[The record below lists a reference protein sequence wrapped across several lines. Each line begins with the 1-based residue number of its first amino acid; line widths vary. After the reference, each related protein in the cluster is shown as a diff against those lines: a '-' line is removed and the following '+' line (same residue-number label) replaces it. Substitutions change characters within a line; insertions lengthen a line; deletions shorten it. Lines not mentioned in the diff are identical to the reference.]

1 MTRQRAIVIGSGIGG
16 IACAIRLQS
25 LGFDTQIVEQLGD
38 VGGRA
43 YVRRVDGFVFDM
55 GPTVLTVPHFI
66 EELFSL
72 ERDAAMLD
80 QPDFPPSVLAEGSR
94 IVSGA
99 SGGPNTQRYV
109 DIVPI
114 LPFYRIYFDDGSFFD
129 YDADPVNVR
138 AQIARLA
145 PEDLDGYE
153 RFHEAARAIF
163 ERGFLEL
170 GYTYFGSLGSMV
182 GVLPDLLKLGAIQP
196 LFSLISKFF
205 KSDKM
210 RQVFSFEPLLIGGN
224 PLKVPAI
231 YAMIH
236 FVEKTWGVHFAVG
249 GTGALVAAMVRK
261 FEELGGSVRL
271 NAKVDRIEVEKR
283 GRKRVATGVTLAN
296 GETLAADLVVSNAD
310 YATTY
315 LKLVDKAHRRINRD
329 ALVKFRKQSMSL
341 MVIYFGYRMQ
351 DGDPDLRHHNIILGP
366 RYEELLT
373 DIFERKILADDFSQY
388 LHIPTIT
395 DPSLSPAGHHAAY
408 TLIPV
413 PNNDSDID
421 WDAVGE
427 GFAETVL
434 TFLDERGYIPG
445 LRERIVHRSFVT
457 PDYFEEVLGS
467 HLGNGFGVEPR
478 MTQTAFFRPHN
489 RSEDV
494 ANLYLVGQG
503 TQPGGGT
510 PSVMMSAK
518 MTAREIARDFAI
530 DPRIVGGVP
539 AEVGDDRPLAM
550 GLAEVWTVRP
560 GMRATRLLASAR
572 QADTWTAKALAAG
585 QRATTPAAA
594 QPRMASTKASSR
606 MRRIGLQCRHRRS

>member
-1 MTRQRAIVIGSGIGG
+1 MSRRTAIVIGSGIGG

-25 LGFDTQIVEQLGD
+25 LGFATTILEKLDD

-43 YVRRVDGFVFDM
+43 YVRRAQGFTFDM

-66 EELFSL
+66 EELFAL
-72 ERDAAMLD
+72 ERAAPMLD
-80 QPDFPPSVLAEGSR
+80 TPDFPADVLAAPRVTNG
-94 IVSGA
+94 V
-99 SGGPNTQRYV
+99 SGGPHTSRYV
-109 DIVPI
+109 KIVPVS
-114 LPFYRIYFDDGSFFD
+114 PFYRIYFDDGTHFD

-153 RFHEAARAIF
+153 RFHAAALAIF
-163 ERGFLEL
+163 QRGFLEL
-170 GYTYFGSLGSMV
+170 GYTYFGTVSSMIR
-182 GVLPDLLKLGAIQP
+182 VLPDLLKLGAIQP
-196 LFSLISKFF
+196 LFTLVKTYF

-236 FVEKTWGVHFAVG
+236 FVEKTWGVHFAMG
-249 GTGALVAAMVRK
+249 GTGALVAALVRK
-261 FEELGGSVRL
+261 FEELGGAVRR
-271 NAKVDRIEVEKR
+271 NAEVARIDVSR
-283 GRKRVATGVTLAN
+283 LGRKRVATGATLVS
-296 GETLAADLVVSNAD
+296 GESLAANVVVSNAD

-315 LKLVDKAHRRINRD
+315 LKLVDKAHRRLNRD
-329 ALVKFRKQSMSL
+329 WVVKFRKQSMSL
-341 MVIYFGYRMQ
+341 MVIYFGYRMR
-351 DGDPDLRHHNIILGP
+351 DRDPELRHHNIILGP

-373 DIFERKILADDFSQY
+373 DIFERKILAADFSQY

-395 DPSLSPAGHHAAY
+395 DPSLAPPGHHAAY

-413 PNNDSDID
+413 PNTLGHVD
-421 WDAVGE
+421 WDAVGDR
-427 GFAETVL
+427 FADTVL
-434 TFLDERGYIPG
+434 TFLDERGYIPD
-445 LRERIVHRSFVT
+445 LRQRIVYQSLVT
-457 PDYFEEVLGS
+457 PRYFERTLGS
-467 HLGNGFGVEPR
+467 YAGNGFGVEPR
-478 MTQTAFFRPHN
+478 LTQTAFFRPHN

-530 DPRIVGGVP
+530 DLKSAADPSHVAQTLIQ
-539 AEVGDDRPLAM
+539 PL
-550 GLAEVWTVRP
+550 R
-560 GMRATRLLASAR
+560 
-572 QADTWTAKALAAG
+572 
-585 QRATTPAAA
+585 
-594 QPRMASTKASSR
+594 
-606 MRRIGLQCRHRRS
+606 

>member
-25 LGFDTQIVEQLGD
+25 LGFETQVVEQLAD

-80 QPDFPPSVLAEGSR
+80 EPDFPPSVLAEGSR
-94 IVSGA
+94 VVSGA

-114 LPFYRIYFDDGSFFD
+114 LPFYRIYFDDGTFFD

-196 LFSLISKFF
+196 LFSLISKYF

-271 NAKVDRIEVEKR
+271 NAKVDRIDVEKH

-329 ALVKFRKQSMSL
+329 TLVKFRKQSMSL

-395 DPSLSPAGHHAAY
+395 DPSLAPAGHHAAY

-413 PNNDSDID
+413 PNNQSDID

-427 GFAETVL
+427 GFADTVL
-434 TFLDERGYIPG
+434 KFLDERGYIPG

-518 MTAREIARDFAI
+518 MTAREIARDFAV

-539 AEVGDDRPLAM
+539 RARVHDRPLAM
-550 GLAEVWTVRP
+550 GLEEV
-560 GMRATRLLASAR
+560 
-572 QADTWTAKALAAG
+572 
-585 QRATTPAAA
+585 
-594 QPRMASTKASSR
+594 
-606 MRRIGLQCRHRRS
+606 

>member
-25 LGFDTQIVEQLGD
+25 LGFDTQIVEQLAD

-80 QPDFPPSVLAEGSR
+80 EPDFPPSVLAEGSR

-196 LFSLISKFF
+196 LFSLISKYF

-249 GTGALVAAMVRK
+249 GTGALVKAMVRK

-296 GETLAADLVVSNAD
+296 GETLAVDLVVSNAD

-395 DPSLSPAGHHAAY
+395 DPSLAPAGHHAAY

-413 PNNDSDID
+413 PNNQSDID
-421 WDAVGE
+421 WDTVGE
-427 GFAETVL
+427 GFADTVL

-518 MTAREIARDFAI
+518 MTVREIARDFVI

-539 AEVGDDRPLAM
+539 SEVGDDRALAM
-550 GLAEVWTVRP
+550 GLAGV
-560 GMRATRLLASAR
+560 
-572 QADTWTAKALAAG
+572 
-585 QRATTPAAA
+585 
-594 QPRMASTKASSR
+594 
-606 MRRIGLQCRHRRS
+606 

>member
-25 LGFDTQIVEQLGD
+25 LGFDTQIVEQLAD

-72 ERDAAMLD
+72 ERDAAMLNE
-80 QPDFPPSVLAEGSR
+80 PDFPPSVLAEGSR

-196 LFSLISKFF
+196 LFSLISKYF

-249 GTGALVAAMVRK
+249 GTGALVKAMVRK
-261 FEELGGSVRL
+261 FAELGGSVRL
-271 NAKVDRIEVEKR
+271 SAKVDRIEVEKR

-341 MVIYFGYRMQ
+341 MVIYFGYRIQ

-395 DPSLSPAGHHAAY
+395 DPSLAPAGHHAAY

-413 PNNDSDID
+413 PNNQSDID

-518 MTAREIARDFAI
+518 MTVREIARDFAI

-550 GLAEVWTVRP
+550 ERAEV
-560 GMRATRLLASAR
+560 
-572 QADTWTAKALAAG
+572 
-585 QRATTPAAA
+585 
-594 QPRMASTKASSR
+594 
-606 MRRIGLQCRHRRS
+606 

>member
-1 MTRQRAIVIGSGIGG
+1 LIRKNAIVIGSGIGG

-25 LGFDTQIVEQLGD
+25 LGFDTLIVEQLAD

-43 YVRRVDGFVFDM
+43 YVRREAGFVFDM

-72 ERDAAMLD
+72 ERDRAMLD
-80 QPDFPPSVLAEGSR
+80 EPDFPIDAMAGDQRILTGS
-94 IVSGA
+94 SA
-99 SGGPNTQRYV
+99 GPNTRRYV
-109 DIVPI
+109 EIVPV
-114 LPFYRIYFDDGSFFD
+114 LPFYRIYFDDGTFFD

-153 RFHEAARAIF
+153 QFHEAARAIF
-163 ERGFLEL
+163 ARGFLEL
-170 GYTYFGSLGSMV
+170 GYTYFGSIGSMV
-182 GVLPDLLKLGAIQP
+182 SVLPDLLRLGAIQP
-196 LFSLISKFF
+196 LFSLISKYF

-236 FVEKTWGVHFAVG
+236 FVEKTWGVHFAMG
-249 GTGALVAAMVRK
+249 GTGALVTAMVRK
-261 FEELGGSVRL
+261 FEELGGTVRL
-271 NAKVDRIEVEKR
+271 NAKVGRIDVEKR
-283 GRKRVATGVTLAN
+283 GRKRVATGVTLAD
-296 GETLAADLVVSNAD
+296 GETIAADLVVSNAD

-315 LKLVDKAHRRINRD
+315 LRLVDKAHRRINRD

-341 MVIYFGYRMQ
+341 MVIYFGYRIQ

-373 DIFERKILADDFSQY
+373 DIFERKILAEDFSQY

-395 DPSLSPAGHHAAY
+395 DPSLAPPGHHAAY

-421 WDAVGE
+421 WDVVGDR
-427 GFAETVL
+427 FADTVL

-457 PDYFEEVLGS
+457 PDYFEQVLGS

-478 MTQTAFFRPHN
+478 LTQTAFFRPHN

-494 ANLYLVGQG
+494 TNLYLVGQG

-518 MTAREIARDFAI
+518 MTAREIAKDFAV

-539 AEVGDDRPLAM
+539 TPSSAALERVG
-550 GLAEVWTVRP
+550 
-560 GMRATRLLASAR
+560 
-572 QADTWTAKALAAG
+572 
-585 QRATTPAAA
+585 
-594 QPRMASTKASSR
+594 
-606 MRRIGLQCRHRRS
+606 

>member
-25 LGFDTQIVEQLGD
+25 LGFDTQVVEQLAD

-80 QPDFPPSVLAEGSR
+80 EPDFPPSVLADGAR
-94 IVSGA
+94 VVSGA
-99 SGGPNTQRYV
+99 SGGPNTRRYV

-114 LPFYRIYFDDGSFFD
+114 LPFYRIYFDDGTFFD

-196 LFSLISKFF
+196 LFSLISKYF

-249 GTGALVAAMVRK
+249 GPGALVKAKVRK

-395 DPSLSPAGHHAAY
+395 DPSLAPAGHHAAY

-427 GFAETVL
+427 GFADTVL

-457 PDYFEEVLGS
+457 PDYFEGVLGS

-518 MTAREIARDFAI
+518 MTVREIARDFVI
-530 DPRIVGGVP
+530 DPRIVGGI
-539 AEVGDDRPLAM
+539 PLAPVKDRSP
-550 GLAEVWTVRP
+550 AVR
-560 GMRATRLLASAR
+560 LE
-572 QADTWTAKALAAG
+572 DV
-585 QRATTPAAA
+585 
-594 QPRMASTKASSR
+594 
-606 MRRIGLQCRHRRS
+606 